1 MQPDVR
7 HVEEAA
13 LNAWPA
19 LHTLVY
25 DGWLLRFANGY
36 TKRANSVV
44 PLYAGTRPL
53 EEKIVYCE
61 RVYQQKEQPVIF
73 RLPAFV
79 EGVDDLDAAL
89 AARGYRHLDETIVQ
103 VSDLG
108 YASYSQ
114 PDRAYTLLSPHHWL
128 PLYHEMEQ
136 GRTDRETHERILQ
149 AIVNPTCYIAV
160 MEAQH
165 VACGLGV
172 YDRGYV
178 GLFDIVTDPAHRQQG
193 YGMDVVRSLLAWGQE
208 AHEAGYAYL
217 QVMANNAPAIQLY
230 RKFGFEEGY
239 RYWYRMKA

>member
-1 MQPDVR
+1 MKSDIR
-7 HVEEAA
+7 HIEEAA

-44 PLYAGTRPL
+44 PLYSGTRPL
-53 EEKIVYCE
+53 AEKILYCE
-61 RVYQQKEQPVIF
+61 KVYQQEKQPVIF
-73 RLPAFV
+73 RLPSFV
-79 EGVDDLDAAL
+79 EGVGDLDAAL

-103 VSDLG
+103 MSDLG
-108 YASYSQ
+108 HASYTQ
-114 PDRAYTLLSPHHWL
+114 PDRAYTLLSPHLWL
-128 PLYHEMEQ
+128 PLYHEMAQ
-136 GRTDRETHERILQ
+136 GRTDRETHARLLQ
-149 AIVNPTCYIAV
+149 AITNPTCYIAV
-160 MEAQH
+160 MEAQP

-178 GLFDIVTDPAHRQQG
+178 GLFDIVTDPAHRRQG
-193 YGMDVVRSLLAWGQE
+193 YGMNVVSSLLAWGQQ
-208 AHEAGYAYL
+208 AYEAGYAYL
-217 QVMANNAPAIQLY
+217 QVMANNAPAIHLY